1 MKKLVAYFSCSG
13 KTKGIAERLAKL
25 ADADLY
31 EIEPANKY
39 SDEDLDWRN
48 DNSRSSLEMNNR
60 NYRPPFNETLDTLS
74 EYSIIY
80 LGFPIWWYTAPTI
93 INTFLEKYD
102 FSDKIIIPF
111 ATSGSSG
118 IGKVIDDLKGSA
130 SPTTKWVE
138 GKRFDSNASDEELLE
153 FIKKN
158 S

>member
-1 MKKLVAYFSCSG
+1 MRKLVAYFSASG
-13 KTKGIAERLAKL
+13 NTKKIAERIAKL
-25 ADADLY
+25 AEADLY
-31 EIEPANKY
+31 EIEPVDKY

-80 LGFPIWWYTAPTI
+80 LCFPIWWYTAPTI

-111 ATSGSSG
+111 VTSGSSG
-118 IGKVIDDLKGSA
+118 IGKVIDDLRGSA

-138 GKRFDSNASDEELLE
+138 GKRFDSDSSDDEILE